1 RRGDAEPRPPAQ
13 GDAPA
18 AGTREGRE
26 TRPPAGAGLTSN
38 RAPPAL
44 PTDSVPPSPHPAPD
58 ASELRSTRARICR
71 GTAGDLRNGGGP
83 IGVDANSAPRGSGV
97 PRARGGWLHRPGGLG
112 DPRGGEREEP
122 ARDA

>member
-13 GDAPA
+13 GNAPA
-18 AGTREGRE
+18 AGAREGRE

-44 PTDSVPPSPHPAPD
+44 PSDSVTPSPHPARD

-71 GTAGDLRNGGGP
+71 GTAGDPRHGGGP
-83 IGVDANSAPRGSGV
+83 IGDVANSVLRGHGV
-97 PRARGGWLHRPGGLG
+97 PRARGG
-112 DPRGGEREEP
+112 
-122 ARDA
+122 